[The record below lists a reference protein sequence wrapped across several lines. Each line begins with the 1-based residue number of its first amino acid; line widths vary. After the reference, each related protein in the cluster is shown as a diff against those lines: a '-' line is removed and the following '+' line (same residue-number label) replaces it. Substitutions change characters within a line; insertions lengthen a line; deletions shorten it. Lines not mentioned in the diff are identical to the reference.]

1 MITWQNGTEG
11 STEIETGD
19 YVTINGVNY
28 PVKTKIQ
35 SSTPLSAENLN
46 ENQSGLMDF
55 SQQNDESYLPVD
67 NKKINIEGV
76 KDLPNILNKLTEYMT
91 IGVGSNYVS
100 SVAEKIKF
108 NTIMFRNTE
117 KLSLVSNAIQIGAGV
132 SQVEV
137 SANCFAQQNDQD
149 GSYIWTRIRKMASN
163 GTTEKKSVS
172 CAIASCK
179 NYYGSA
185 VETPMPVDVEEG
197 DIIDLYKIT
206 TSSYTIRGQ
215 ENTYL
220 TVKIIK

>member
-11 STEIETGD
+11 SQEIETGE

-67 NKKINIEGV
+67 NKKINIEGI
-76 KDLPNILNKLTEYMT
+76 KDLPDTLDKLTEYMT
-91 IGVGSNYVS
+91 IGLASDTGSMG
-100 SVAEKIKF
+100 AGKIAL
-108 NTIMFRNTE
+108 NNIVFRNTE
-117 KLSLVSNAIQIGAGV
+117 RLSLVNNGIQIGADI

-137 SANCFAQQNDQD
+137 NANCFAQQSDGD
-149 GSYIWTRIRKMASN
+149 GSYIWVRVRKMASN
-163 GTTEKKSVS
+163 GTTEKKIIS
-172 CAIASCK
+172 CGIASLK

-185 VETPMPVDVEEG
+185 TSTPIPVEVEEG
-197 DIIDLYKIT
+197 DIIDLYKIN
-206 TSSYTIRGQ
+206 SSGCIIRGG

>member
-11 STEIETGD
+11 SQEIETGE

-35 SSTPLSAENLN
+35 SPTPMSAENLN
-46 ENQSGLMDF
+46 ENQQGLIDF
-55 SQQNDESYLPVD
+55 EQQQDGSYLPLGKEISQSGISGLTNTLD
-67 NKKINIEGV
+67 KM
-76 KDLPNILNKLTEYMT
+76 TEYMT
-91 IGVGSNYVS
+91 IGVASNYTS
-100 SVAEKIKF
+100 NVAEKVKF
-108 NTIMFRNTE
+108 NTIMYRNTE
-117 KLSLVSNAIQIGAGV
+117 KLSLVSNGIQIGAGV

-185 VETPMPVDVEEG
+185 VESPMPIDVEEG

-206 TSSYTIRGQ
+206 SSSFTIRGQ